1 MKKGVGSRTAL
12 MTAYVRGYHAL
23 HDEPK
28 IFDDAIGYRLVPEE
42 ARNALKQHLIK
53 TASQMAPERAGEC
66 IDDEATLRLG
76 VHIMAGSILARARYV
91 EDRLEKAV
99 KTKDVKQ
106 YVILG
111 AGLDT
116 FAFRQPVWAE
126 GVKVFE
132 IDHPSTQEGK
142 RTELKQAGMQ
152 EPDNLYFIPI
162 DFTSETLTSALKR
175 SKYDPQSPSFFCWT
189 GVTHYL
195 PLEAIKATLSD
206 IVNLSPKGSEVVF
219 DYWDHLAFDPAAASS
234 RVKSLIE
241 TTKIIGEPII
251 TGFDPANLEHVL
263 APLGLRLVDNLGP
276 AEIREK
282 YHLEDIGYTTSQHV
296 HFACAEV

>member
-1 MKKGVGSRTAL
+1 MQKGTGSRTAL
-12 MTAYVRGYHAL
+12 MTAFVRGYHAL
-23 HDEPK
+23 HDKPK
-28 IFDDAIGYRLVPEE
+28 IFNDDIGYRLVPEE
-42 ARNALKQHLIK
+42 ARNALKEHLIK
-53 TASQMAPERAGEC
+53 TASQMAPERAEEC
-66 IDDEATLRLG
+66 IDDESALRLG

-91 EDRLEKAV
+91 EDRLERAV

-116 FAFRQPVWAE
+116 FAFRQPVWAK
-126 GVKVFE
+126 GLKIFE

-142 RTELKQAGMQ
+142 RTALKQAGIN

-162 DFTSETLTSALKR
+162 DFTAETLISALKR
-175 SKYDPQSPSFFCWT
+175 SDYDFQSPSFFCWT

-195 PLEAIKATLSD
+195 PLEAIKSTLSD

-219 DYWDHLAFDPAAASS
+219 DYWDHLAFDPATASG

-241 TTKIIGEPII
+241 NTRIIGEPII
-251 TGFDPANLEHVL
+251 TGFDPDNLEQVL
-263 APLGLRLVDNLGP
+263 APLGLWLVDNLGP
-276 AEIREK
+276 TEIRNK